1 MSGPARRLDSRLQ
14 RAFAGLLRRVSPGAD
29 GVARVRARQIYI
41 LPTGTGMTYAGVL
54 MLMLLGSL
62 NYQNNLGLLFT
73 FFLGAVGLIAMH
85 HAWFDLLGLALQV
98 RGGQPVFAGE
108 PALFEVG
115 LRAEGRRARY
125 DIRVS
130 CGAHPTEPAY
140 VPAGDQRLVPLAVP
154 TLRRGYQRIQDLQ
167 VETRH
172 PMGLFRAW
180 CLVAPDAATLVYP
193 APARHAPEPGHDAG
207 DSRRP
212 SRSIQD
218 GAEDYIGS
226 RGYRPGDSPRH
237 IDWKAYA
244 RERGLVVKQ
253 FGGDQGQEVWVDW
266 STLVATDTE
275 VRLSQLTRQ
284 VLDADAAQVR
294 FGLRLPGVVEG
305 PARGAEHTRRCLARL
320 ALFEHGNPTHPA
332 R

>member
-1 MSGPARRLDSRLQ
+1 MTRLGVRIAAKLR
-14 RAFAGLLRRVSPGAD
+14 RAFAALLRRVPTGAD
-29 GVARVRARQIYI
+29 GIARVRARQIYI
-41 LPTGTGMTYAGVL
+41 LPTSTGMTYASVL
-54 MLMLLGSL
+54 MLMLVGSL

-108 PALFEVG
+108 AALFEIG

-125 DIRVS
+125 DIRIR
-130 CGAHPTEPAY
+130 CGDASAEPAH
-140 VPAGDQRLVPLAVP
+140 VPAGDQRLVPIAVP
-154 TLRRGYQRIQDLQ
+154 TTRRGYQGIDDLQ
-167 VETRH
+167 VETHH
-172 PMGLFRAW
+172 PLGLFRAW
-180 CLVAPDAATLVYP
+180 CLVAPDATTLVYP
-193 APARHAPEPGHDAG
+193 APARHAPEPGHAAG
-207 DSRRP
+207 DTRRP
-212 SRSIQD
+212 HQSIQD

-253 FGGDQGQEVWVDW
+253 YGGDQGQEIWLDW
-266 STLVATDTE
+266 SGLSAADPE

-284 VLDADAAQVR
+284 VLDAAAARVR
-294 FGLRLPGVVEG
+294 FGLRLPGGVEG
-305 PARGAEHTRRCLARL
+305 PAHGAEHTQRCLTRL
-320 ALFEHGNPTHPA
+320 ALFGHA
-332 R
+332 